1 MSFELSKFPSHRKV
15 PFTLMSPEESGHTDF
30 APQKTIEKRRL
41 AFFSDDHHLSSAQ
54 NMPRKT
60 FDPQLTS
67 HNFLANVLGSFSHA
81 IGF

>member
-1 MSFELSKFPSHRKV
+1 
-15 PFTLMSPEESGHTDF
+15 MSPEESGHTDF

-41 AFFSDDHHLSSAQ
+41 AFFSGDHHLSSAQ

-67 HNFLANVLGSFSHA
+67 QLLGERLGLLLPCDLFLAG
-81 IGF
+81 